1 MSPQHSPAG
10 PPRAAPLA
18 DLARAADA
26 FLPTG
31 NIVYLNCAAQAP
43 RLEAVHAAGAAALAE
58 GASPWELAT
67 SSPAESTEQLRA
79 QVARLFDGDTDALA
93 CIPSASYGLAT
104 AARNLPLVAG
114 DGVLVLEGQFPSNL
128 LPWQQRCEET
138 GARLIGVQRAPGVDW
153 TEAVLKA
160 LQQEDRVRIVALPQV
175 RWDDGALLD
184 LDRIAARVHDI
195 DAALVLDLSQ
205 SLGVLATDMARWQ
218 PAFAVSVGYKWLLGP
233 LGLGW
238 LWAAPE
244 WRERGQPIEAHW
256 SARDAGADWRFPLA
270 PAPPWRRGARRFDA
284 GGLDDPV
291 RLAMAGAGLDQ
302 VLAWGTA
309 GIADALGLRT
319 RALDHA
325 LDEAGLGAWKTQ
337 GHAPHIT
344 ALRPPADQ
352 LDAVYD
358 VLRQAGIVCTR
369 RYGLLR
375 LSPHLQVDVAAM
387 RRVAGV
393 AALAGSVAA
402 GGCRLRS

>member
-1 MSPQHSPAG
+1 MSPQPSTAG
-10 PPRAAPLA
+10 PPHSAPLA
-18 DLARAADA
+18 DLAHAAGA
-26 FLPTG
+26 FLPAG
-31 NIVYLNCAAQAP
+31 DIVYLNCAAQAP
-43 RLEAVHAAGAAALAE
+43 RLKAVHAAGAAALAA
-58 GASPWELAT
+58 GASPWVLAAA
-67 SSPAESTEQLRA
+67 SPAESTERLRA

-104 AARNLPLVAG
+104 AARNLPLAAG

-128 LPWQQRCEET
+128 LPWQQRCAEA
-138 GARLIGVQRAPGVDW
+138 GARLIGVQRGPDVDW
-153 TEAVLKA
+153 TQAVLNA
-160 LQQEDRVRIVALPQV
+160 LQREDRVRIVALPQV

-184 LDRIAARVHDI
+184 LDRIAARVHDAG
-195 DAALVLDLSQ
+195 AALVLDLSQ
-205 SLGVLATDMARWQ
+205 SLGVLTTDMARWR

-270 PAPPWRRGARRFDA
+270 AAPPWQRGARRFDA

-302 VLAWGTA
+302 LLAWGTA
-309 GIADALGLRT
+309 GIADALGRRT
-319 RALDHA
+319 QVLDQA

-344 ALRPPADQ
+344 ALRPPADRADGVHAALQ
-352 LDAVYD
+352 
-358 VLRQAGIVCTR
+358 RAGIICTH
-369 RYGLLR
+369 RYGMLR
-375 LSPHLQVDVAAM
+375 IAPHLQTDEAAM
-387 RRVAGV
+387 RRVADT
-393 AALAGSVAA
+393 AA
-402 GGCRLRS
+402 GTIG